1 MAAVSEP
8 LDVLFVEDDVE
19 FVEMYRAFLEMDG
32 YRVRAAYDG
41 RMGLEAIRRS
51 RPDMVFIDMRMP
63 EMTGLELLRALRADP
78 ATEDLPAVVLSNYDE
93 PEMVQEAHRLGALQW
108 VVKADTTPRGLVERM
123 AAWLREEEREVSSD
137 RQP

>member
-1 MAAVSEP
+1 
-8 LDVLFVEDDVE
+8 
-19 FVEMYRAFLEMDG
+19 MDG

-41 RMGLEAIRRS
+41 RQGLDAIRGS

-93 PEMVQEAHRLGALQW
+93 PEMVQEAQRLGALQW
-108 VVKADTTPRGLVERM
+108 VVKADTTPRALVERM
-123 AAWLREEEREVSSD
+123 AAWLQEEEREVSSD
-137 RQP
+137 RQS